1 MKRINYLLLL
11 TSVLIL
17 GVFNSCKNIKNSK
30 YINIGMVDGWAED
43 VAMTHVVKAILDEQG
58 YHVVIQKA
66 STDMILASMNNEDTD
81 LFLGVWLPYTH
92 ASKIAKFPEL
102 TNLGTNYDN
111 GKIGLV
117 VPDYVPIKSIEEL
130 PKYKEKFKHRIIG
143 IEKGAG
149 MTAATD
155 RAIIDYKLNYR
166 QINSSTIAM
175 ITELQNAIKRKEWI
189 VVAGWQPHW
198 MFGKM
203 KLKFLEDPKK
213 TFGEAEKIK
222 TYSRKSFGKDH
233 PELTQF
239 FSKMYFDDQAM
250 TDLLTKMENSK
261 NKETTAKEWVKNHS
275 ELVNSWLDKN

>member
-1 MKRINYLLLL
+1 MKRINYLLLI
-11 TSVLIL
+11 TSVIIL
-17 GVFNSCKNIKNSK
+17 AVFNSCKNLKNSK

-43 VAMTHVVKAILDEQG
+43 VAMTHVVKAILDEKG

-92 ASKIAKFPEL
+92 ANKIAKFPEL
-102 TNLGTNYDN
+102 INIGTNYDN

-117 VPDYVPIKSIEEL
+117 VPDYVSINSIEEL
-130 PKYKEKFKHRIIG
+130 PKYEEKFKNRIIG

-149 MTAATD
+149 LTSATD
-155 RAIIDYKLNYR
+155 RAIVDYKLNYR

-189 VVAGWQPHW
+189 AAAAWQPHW

-222 TYSRKSFGKDH
+222 TYSRKSFGEDH
-233 PELTQF
+233 PELIKF
-239 FSKMYFDDQAM
+239 FSKMYFDDKTM
-250 TDLLTKMENSK
+250 TDLLTKMESSK
-261 NKETTAKEWVKNHS
+261 DKEATAKQWVKAHPT
-275 ELVNSWLDKN
+275 LVNSWLDKN